1 MKLSDYIIHAGCECT
16 LVSDGEFDVLEQCT
30 RVRGD
35 RALTFLASPKFRD
48 SLDCPR
54 ISCLFCTP
62 ELAENL
68 PAHIQGVAVTQTPKL
83 AFFRIHNFLVRHR
96 EKRPTVIDPAAVVS
110 PLAYVAPYNVE
121 IGPGVEIQ
129 PFVTVNEN
137 SVLMERVRVCAGT
150 VIGAQGYTVVKEEG
164 DRAFIVLD
172 AGKTILEQGVQIGSN
187 CNIECGT
194 MQYDITRIGAYSMID
209 NGVLIG
215 HGTVTGKQGLVA
227 AETIISG
234 NCVFGDR
241 LWCGV
246 NATVS
251 NAVTVGD
258 DVRIS
263 LGAVVTKDVPSGE
276 TVTGNFAIPHRI
288 FMRNLKMSL
297 AESTDGGQ
305 TPPPP
310 RTHGESLTWSA
321 GPRDLRRE
329 AA

>member
-1 MKLSDYIIHAGCECT
+1 MMKLSDYLNRTECGCSLISE
-16 LVSDGEFDVLEQCT
+16 GEFESLEQCT
-30 RVRGD
+30 RIHGA
-35 RALTFLASPKFRD
+35 RALTYVETPKY
-48 SLDCPR
+48 LPALEAPG
-54 ISCLFCTP
+54 ISCVICTP
-62 ELAENL
+62 EIRRQL
-68 PAHIQGVAVTQTPKL
+68 PAHIEGILVTETPKA

-96 EKRPTVIDPAAVVS
+96 EKRPTVIDPSAAVS

-137 SVLMERVRVCAGT
+137 SVLMEGVRVCAGT
-150 VIGAQGYTVVKEEG
+150 VIGAQGYTVVKEDG
-164 DRAFIVLD
+164 DKAFIVLD
-172 AGKTILEQGVQIGSN
+172 AGKTVLEQGVQIGSN
-187 CNIECGT
+187 CNIECGA
-194 MQYDITRIGAYSMID
+194 MQCDVTRIGAYSMID
-209 NGVLIG
+209 NGVLVG
-215 HGTVTGKQGLVA
+215 HGSVIGRRGLVA

-263 LGAVVTKDVPSGE
+263 LGAVVTRDVPSGE

-288 FMRNLKMSL
+288 FLRNLKMSL
-297 AESTDGGQ
+297 AEDTA
-305 TPPPP
+305 
-310 RTHGESLTWSA
+310 GE
-321 GPRDLRRE
+321 
-329 AA
+329 

>member
-1 MKLSDYIIHAGCECT
+1 MMKLSSYLEQMECGCS
-16 LVSDGEFDVLEQCT
+16 LISDGEFDSLEQCT
-30 RVRGD
+30 RIHGEMV
-35 RALTFLASPKFRD
+35 LTFLESPKYL
-48 SLDCPR
+48 SALENPG
-54 ISCLFCTP
+54 ISCVICTP
-62 ELAENL
+62 EIQQQV
-68 PAHIQGVAVTQTPKL
+68 PAHIAGVAVTETPKA

-96 EKRPTVIDPAAVVS
+96 EKRLSIIDPSAAVS

-137 SVLMERVRVCAGT
+137 SILMENVRVCSGT
-150 VIGAQGYTVVKEEG
+150 VIGAQGYTVVKESG

-172 AGKTILEQGVQIGSN
+172 AGKTVLEQGVQIGSN
-187 CNIECGT
+187 CNIECGA

-209 NGVLIG
+209 NGVLVG
-215 HGTVTGKQGLVA
+215 HGSAIGKRGLVA

-241 LWCGV
+241 LWIGV
-246 NATVS
+246 NATIS

-288 FMRNLKMSL
+288 FMRNLKDSVK
-297 AESTDGGQ
+297 E
-305 TPPPP
+305 
-310 RTHGESLTWSA
+310 
-321 GPRDLRRE
+321 
-329 AA
+329 